1 MKELARNNFPGWCPL
16 PHLFGLSKPRGPASR
31 HFDKLS
37 ANGGHPNSGSCSRP
51 NPKLRQDLAAVLP
64 RLRDEAVHTLWREKQ
79 RAQAAGLAVEGS
91 A

>member
-1 MKELARNNFPGWCPL
+1 MKL
-16 PHLFGLSKPRGPASR
+16 H
-31 HFDKLS
+31 
-37 ANGGHPNSGSCSRP
+37 
-51 NPKLRQDLAAVLP
+51 QDLAAVLP